1 MKVNYQ
7 GASTCALCVGLLDVV
22 LTLIILYPM
31 GGQAPALSML
41 FGVIKFIAFA
51 GALWYYKKNYREEG
65 TFTYGTG
72 IKVGLVIGLFYG
84 VIMGALQFCLFQFDN
99 QLVAR
104 MTEELKK
111 AVAQMQLPPEMAN
124 QMMDSMQIS
133 LSPITQGFGGL
144 FNTIVFALFVSLIA
158 MIFLKEKEDYNNAMQ
173 GIQ

>member
-22 LTLIILYPM
+22 LTLIVLYPL
-31 GGQAPALSML
+31 GGQSTGLSFL
-41 FGVIKFIAFA
+41 FGVIKLVAFA
-51 GALWYYKKNYREEG
+51 GALWYYKKNYKGEG
-65 TFTYGTG
+65 TFTYGAG
-72 IKVGLVIGLFYG
+72 IKVGLAIGLFYG

-104 MTEELKK
+104 LSEDLKK

-144 FNTIVFALFVSLIA
+144 FNTLIFALFASLVA
-158 MIFLKEKEDYNNAMQ
+158 MIFLREKEDYNSAMK
-173 GIQ
+173 GIE

>member
-1 MKVNYQ
+1 MKVNFQ

-22 LTLIILYPM
+22 LTLIILYPF
-31 GGQAPALSML
+31 GGQATALSYL
-41 FGVIKFIAFA
+41 FGLIKLVAFA
-51 GALWYYKKNYREEG
+51 GALWYYKKNYKGEG
-65 TFTYGTG
+65 TFTYGAG

-84 VIMGALQFCLFQFDN
+84 IIMGALQFCLFQFDN

-133 LSPITQGFGGL
+133 LSPITQGFGGF
-144 FNTIVFALFVSLIA
+144 FNTIVFALFASLIA
-158 MIFLKEKEDYNNAMQ
+158 MIFLKEKEDYNSAMQ